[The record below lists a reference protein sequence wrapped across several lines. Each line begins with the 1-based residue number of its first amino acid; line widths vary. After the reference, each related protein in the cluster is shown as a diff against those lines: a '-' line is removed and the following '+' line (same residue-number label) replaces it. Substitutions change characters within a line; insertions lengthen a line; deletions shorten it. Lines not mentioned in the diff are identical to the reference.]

1 MKNVSK
7 LALFVAAGMVSAG
20 VNAAEVELNETTT
33 LSLEGEVAIKY
44 FEETRSNDS
53 TDSDFADEDSKFVF
67 KGERDLPNNM
77 TVYTE
82 AEAEYDTVEEG
93 GDFTVVG
100 IFGLEGDFGEVIVG
114 EDDNV
119 FESAITDITDPFE
132 NASLSGVSDTAEDRL
147 IGFYSPEINGFEYQL
162 QTRIGGD
169 GVDATNGDNEGR
181 ELALMAALQYDFG
194 MGAIHAA
201 YDNRG
206 ATQDANDEY
215 NQNAATGV
223 GATFN
228 IAETA
233 ELGLKYAS
241 EDNNAAEGVDLTAI
255 SLVVGYGGGDLYGA
269 YQDVSPDD
277 SDSRTEFAIGV
288 NYNLADDFYI
298 YAEHGSFDRN
308 DGSTNSDNEFNTDE
322 LTEVGLVYEW

>member
-20 VNAAEVELNETTT
+20 VNAAEIEINESTT

-44 FEETRSNDS
+44 FEETLSNDS

-67 KGERDLPNNM
+67 KGERELPNGL
-77 TVYTE
+77 TAYTE
-82 AEAEYDTVEEG
+82 AEAEYNTVEEG
-93 GDFTVVG
+93 GNFNVVG
-100 IFGLEGDFGEVIVG
+100 IFGLEGDFGELIVG
-114 EDDNV
+114 EDDNI

-132 NASLSGVSDTAEDRL
+132 NASLTDVSDTAEDRL
-147 IGFYSPEINGFEYQL
+147 VGYYSPDFNGFEYQL

-169 GVDATNGDNEGR
+169 AVANDANNDGR

-206 ATQDANDEY
+206 ATQDANGEY
-215 NQNAATGV
+215 DQNPVTGV

-228 IAETA
+228 LGDTA
-233 ELGLKYAS
+233 ELGIKYAS
-241 EDNNAAEGVDLTAI
+241 EDNNAAEGGDLTAV

-277 SDSRTEFAIGV
+277 SDSRSEFAIGV
-288 NYNLADDFYI
+288 NYNLADAFYI
-298 YAEHGSFDRN
+298 YAEHGSLDRANNEIN
-308 DGSTNSDNEFNTDE
+308 DDTEFVTDE